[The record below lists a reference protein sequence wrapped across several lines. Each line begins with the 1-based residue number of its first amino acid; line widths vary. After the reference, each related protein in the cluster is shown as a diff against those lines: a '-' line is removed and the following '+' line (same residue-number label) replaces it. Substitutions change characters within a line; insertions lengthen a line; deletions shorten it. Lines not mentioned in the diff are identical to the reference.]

1 METGQLSVD
10 LRRRIGRLRHI
21 TGFVTTYG
29 QEVDPR
35 LSVFARLWHVKR
47 VVSTADRLSG
57 LTESLDGAKI
67 ERLAWLHDLNR
78 WPFAH
83 NSEKGFFD
91 QAANVREYF
100 LSRSPTIG
108 TQDIDDLV
116 GIHLKDPSVIS
127 AEGRIV
133 LFADSL
139 TGVIEDPLFTV
150 CGLNVHPRIIPQ
162 SVSDMLGF
170 SLLADPW
177 YASCFQLAEEFH
189 RAENPDVEF
198 FQKQFHELFGAL
210 LSEFIDVHRIDSLE
224 EGQEDLFAIART
236 VKETFMRPVIFPLNN
251 EKVCHSS
258 WLRQEVMPWYLAHVP
273 DARQRLL
280 EIDEDGF
287 VELVTQIGGSPFTA
301 REFIPDLGYVRRE
314 APEMAFIGPGES
326 RGRAL

>member
-1 METGQLSVD
+1 METGQLPAD
-10 LRRRIGRLRHI
+10 LQRRIGRLRHI

-29 QEVDPR
+29 QAVDPR

-47 VVSTADRLSG
+47 VVSTADRLRG
-57 LTESLDGAKI
+57 LTASLDGARI

-83 NSEKGFFD
+83 NSEKGLFD

-100 LSRSPTIG
+100 LGRSSAVES
-108 TQDIDDLV
+108 QDMDDLV
-116 GIHLKDPSVIS
+116 GIHLKDPEVIS
-127 AEGRIV
+127 PEARIV

-139 TGVIEDPLFTV
+139 TGVIEDPLFAV

-162 SVSDMLGF
+162 SVSDMLGY

-189 RAENPDVEF
+189 RAEHPAVDD
-198 FQKQFHELFGAL
+198 FQQQFHALFDAL
-210 LSEFIDVHRIDSLE
+210 FDEFLNVHRIDSLD
-224 EGQEDLFAIART
+224 EGQEVLFAIART

-258 WLRQEVMPWYLAHVP
+258 WLRNEVMPWFLTHVP
-273 DARQRLL
+273 DGRQRLL

-287 VELVTQIGGSPFTA
+287 VELVTQVGGSPFSA
-301 REFIPDLGYVRRE
+301 REFLPDLGYVRRE
-314 APEMAFIGPGES
+314 APEMAFIGRGDS
-326 RGRAL
+326 RDHAR